1 MVWFWYKKIGGLGMD
16 WLVVNNGNV
25 ELFYLLVVM
34 MFLIVIFI
42 LGLEYV

>member
-25 ELFYLLVVM
+25 EFYLLVVM

>member
-16 WLVVNNGNV
+16 WLVVNNENV
-25 ELFYLLVVM
+25 EFYLLVVM
-34 MFLIVIFI
+34 MFLIVIFM